1 MKKTNKKKS
10 ILGVVITDDPV
21 EVHIATY
28 LSDLIKQ
35 NKRLK
40 DHVSKT
46 GSWVEHKDIKTWKP
60 FDFYNFFTSLYRNKY
75 NKEFRDTGSIVRQ
88 YQRIEAFMKSNDIS
102 NEEYKK
108 FIEEAFVRRFNSVNK
123 PSIGAITS
131 PTLYKFITRKAA
143 RKTTP
148 EDLLKLD
155 QKMAAIEEQSEDVW
169 RESGVTSGMTV
180 GEVLEKMNER
190 RDH

>member
-1 MKKTNKKKS
+1 MKDKKS
-10 ILGVVITDDPV
+10 ILGVAITDDPV
-21 EVHIATY
+21 EVHIVRY

-46 GSWVEHKDIKTWKP
+46 GSWVEHKDIESWKP
-60 FDFYNFFTSLYRNKY
+60 FDFYNFFTTLYQNKY
-75 NKEFRDTGSIVRQ
+75 NKEYPDRGSIVRQ
-88 YQRIEAFMKSNDIS
+88 YQRIESFMKSNEIT

-123 PSIGAITS
+123 PSIAAITS
-131 PTLYKFITRKAA
+131 PTLYKFITRKSA

-155 QKMAAIEEQSEDVW
+155 QKMASLEEESEDAW
-169 RESGVTSGMTV
+169 RDAGITSGMTV
-180 GEVLEKMNER
+180 GEVLEQMNER
-190 RDH
+190 RNH